1 MCLLINIHV
10 NECYFNSNQVSADGL
25 TIRIVGSYPYNR
37 IRFCDIIKN
46 IFEQNWKYAG
56 FFIFPVRTYHRRH
69 EYLIMLTKYRHFIE
83 RSVERSCI
91 LEPRH
96 IFSFIAALS
105 DTLAAFIMFK
115 QTLKK
120 SWLDCFKCKRDII
133 PLIKMLSHLQNNM
146 GTMLQT

>member
-1 MCLLINIHV
+1 MCSLINIHV
-10 NECYFNSNQVSADGL
+10 NGCYFNSIQVSADGP
-25 TIRIVGSYPYNR
+25 TIRIVGLYPYNR

-83 RSVERSCI
+83 SSVEKSCI

-96 IFSFIAALS
+96 FFLALS
-105 DTLAAFIMFK
+105 
-115 QTLKK
+115 
-120 SWLDCFKCKRDII
+120 
-133 PLIKMLSHLQNNM
+133 PL
-146 GTMLQT
+146 